1 MQCLYVRAGGCA
13 VLVRRAVL
21 VCACSAC
28 MCVQGDVQCL
38 FVRAVLACACSACM
52 CMQCLYVRAVLVRA
66 CRGMCSA
73 CTCVQGD
80 VQCLYV
86 RAGVCVYKGGAPTSC
101 CPSHGVAIKNQK
113 ACVVNGVEGYDVW
126 SGIKGITQYTHNTHT
141 HIHTQ

>member
-1 MQCLYVRAGGCA
+1 VQCLYVRAGGCA

-80 VQCLYV
+80 VCTKVEHQLHAV
-86 RAGVCVYKGGAPTSC
+86 LHMGWLSK
-101 CPSHGVAIKNQK
+101 IKK
-113 ACVVNGVEGYDVW
+113 LVW
-126 SGIKGITQYTHNTHT
+126 
-141 HIHTQ
+141 